1 MDKTLEIIIAATV
14 ILLTAL
20 TVMFMVGG
28 QSESFNDWMNNTQ
41 GDAECSLKQ
50 TQYEN
55 ACDCSADAAT
65 NPKAQE
71 IKSEAAS
78 NSCGWT
84 NDVTSCQDVCN

>member
-28 QSESFNDWMNNTQ
+28 QSESFNDWMNNTK
-41 GDAECSLKQ
+41 GDAECSLKK

-55 ACDCSADAAT
+55 ACNCGSDNPNNPDA
-65 NPKAQE
+65 NQIKA
-71 IKSEAAS
+71 EAAS
-78 NSCGWT
+78 NSCSWT
-84 NDVTSCQDVCN
+84 NDITDCSSVCN

>member
-20 TVMFMVGG
+20 TVIFMVGG
-28 QSESFNDWMNNTQ
+28 QSGDFNDWMNNTQ

-55 ACDCSADAAT
+55 ACSCPAEGSQPDAE
-65 NPKAQE
+65 Q
-71 IKSEAAS
+71 IMSEAAS
-78 NSCGWT
+78 NECGWT
-84 NDVTSCQDVCN
+84 EEISSCSDVC

>member
-1 MDKTLEIIIAATV
+1 MDKTVEIIIAATV

-41 GDAECSLKQ
+41 GDAECRLKQ
-50 TQYEN
+50 TKYEN
-55 ACDCSADAAT
+55 TCSCPAGGPQPDAEQIRAD
-65 NPKAQE
+65 
-71 IKSEAAS
+71 AAS

-84 NDVTSCQDVCN
+84 EDISSCSDVC

>member
-41 GDAECSLKQ
+41 GDAECSLLK
-50 TQYEN
+50 TEYEN
-55 ACDCSADAAT
+55 TC
-65 NPKAQE
+65 
-71 IKSEAAS
+71 S
-78 NSCGWT
+78 NSPTDAPEIADEAESESCDWT
-84 NDVTSCQDVCN
+84 ESIASCADVN

>member
-28 QSESFNDWMNNTQ
+28 QSGDFNNWLNNTQ

-55 ACDCSADAAT
+55 ACDCDSSGVQGEAEQIIAG
-65 NPKAQE
+65 AQQCSWTDE
-71 IKSEAAS
+71 IS
-78 NSCGWT
+78 SC
-84 NDVTSCQDVCN
+84 NDVC